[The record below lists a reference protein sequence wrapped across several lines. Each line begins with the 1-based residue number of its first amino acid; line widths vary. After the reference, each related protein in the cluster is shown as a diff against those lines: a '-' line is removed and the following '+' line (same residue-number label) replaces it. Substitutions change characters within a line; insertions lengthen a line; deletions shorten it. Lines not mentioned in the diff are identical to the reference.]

1 MLISNS
7 LGFNHFLT
15 TRALPLPSVASCSI
29 LVVRTFTN
37 ANSEPTKTVVN
48 AIKKNITKFIMV
60 TVSN

>member
-48 AIKKNITKFIMV
+48 AIKKEYY
-60 TVSN
+60 